1 MLKRN
6 VRVGVAGLLV
16 LLSFPLGASAQ
27 NVVVLESTAAIYQAG
42 QQIASG
48 RNVQLGTGEKLI
60 VITEKGSSFELIGP
74 LNSALSAALGGPV
87 SGVQGST
94 QATTQGAPQTMRQV
108 KTLIQRLTAQ
118 KAVDNTA
125 LGVIRQSAPIPD
137 SFASAVS
144 VIGFSNL
151 FRDVPVG
158 LNGRFC
164 VQKSGKALR
173 FKGAEPTQT
182 LRLRAVSTNTGVMG
196 EGSTSYRTLI
206 RSQALSIW
214 AWPADMSTLRSGKFL
229 LRDGEASIPY
239 VIELVPVQFPPD
251 MVDDK
256 ASNQKLEYL
265 PYVAAVL
272 ASKGCAWQAQVLTQ
286 SEQF

>member
-125 LGVIRQSAPIPD
+125 LGVIRQSAPVPD

-144 VIGFSNL
+144 VIGFSSL

-182 LRLRAVSTNTGVMG
+182 LRLRAESTNTGVMG

-214 AWPADMSTLRSGKFL
+214 AWPADMSTLRAGKFL

-239 VIELVPVQFPPD
+239 VIELVPVQFPPY